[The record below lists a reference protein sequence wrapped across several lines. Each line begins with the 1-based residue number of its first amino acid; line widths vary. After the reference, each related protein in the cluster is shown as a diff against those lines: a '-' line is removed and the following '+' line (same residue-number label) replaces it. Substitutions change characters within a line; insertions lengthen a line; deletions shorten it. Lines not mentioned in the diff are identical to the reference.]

1 MLTYCAGVPP
11 AILIKLEFNFVD
23 FIHADFFHIECLPLN
38 TECHEALFEKPILI
52 TGASSGIGFACASQ
66 LLQAGAKQVLITGRN
81 SDKLAS
87 AQAVLQKKV
96 VHPDSVIDAIQCDQ
110 ANQQHVENLIDHC
123 NTMGWPGMFI
133 VNVGTNPVHEQG
145 PKKLHNLEWDTI
157 HQTLTTN
164 LTHTLFLLGKVLKHM
179 RGQREGRIVLIGS
192 QGWQYGIAGQALYNT
207 SKSALVGLKNSIV
220 ADYGKNGVFCHLLNP
235 GLVLNARTEKLR
247 QNRTE
252 ITQKGVSESEVA
264 QAVIDLLCI
273 DDVKS
278 NGQTRNI

>member
-11 AILIKLEFNFVD
+11 AIFFKPVFNHVD
-23 FIHADFFHIECLPLN
+23 YIHADFFHIECVPLN

-66 LLQAGAKQVLITGRN
+66 LLQAGAKQVLLTGRN
-81 SDKLAS
+81 GDKLAT
-87 AQAVLQKKV
+87 AQAVLQQKA
-96 VHPDSVIDAIQCDQ
+96 VHPDAVVDAIQCDQ

-192 QGWQYGIAGQALYNT
+192 QGWQFGIAGQALYNT
-207 SKSALVGLKNSIV
+207 SKSALEGLKNSIV
-220 ADYGKNGVFCHLLNP
+220 ADYGNNGVFCHLLNP

-273 DDVKS
+273 DDAKS